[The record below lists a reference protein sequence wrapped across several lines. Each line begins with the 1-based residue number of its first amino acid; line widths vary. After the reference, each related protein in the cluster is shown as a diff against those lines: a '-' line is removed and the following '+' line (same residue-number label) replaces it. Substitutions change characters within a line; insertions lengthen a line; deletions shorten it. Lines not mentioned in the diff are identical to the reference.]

1 MTRTNFG
8 TSVMNPAQPIPH
20 YAGGGAIEEDPEASP
35 MENTFGAQMDRD
47 ISSAMGIV
55 NRVLN
60 FGRKANGLPEVQAEQ
75 PQQGEGQTDEA
86 IETAGMLPS
95 KPFSESEKPQPMPGP
110 LPPTKNP
117 FGKRV
122 EAETEASEEGAEPG
136 PSYETAGMMPS
147 VPFSETPKPQPMPG
161 PLPPT
166 SNPFGKRVDAGQ
178 SYETAG
184 MIPSVP
190 FNETPKPQPAP
201 GHIPLQPWEKPFGKR
216 VDAEEEAIPT
226 DEETA

>member
-20 YAGGGAIEEDPEASP
+20 YAAGGAIDEDPEASP

-75 PQQGEGQTDEA
+75 QQGEGQTDEA

-95 KPFSESEKPQPMPGP
+95 KPFSETPKPQPMPGP
-110 LPPTKNP
+110 LPPTSNP

-122 EAETEASEEGAEPG
+122 SQNEEAPAEEGADPG
-136 PSYETAGMMPS
+136 PAYETAGMLPS

-166 SNPFGKRVDAGQ
+166 SNPFGKRVDA
-178 SYETAG
+178 
-184 MIPSVP
+184 
-190 FNETPKPQPAP
+190 
-201 GHIPLQPWEKPFGKR
+201 
-216 VDAEEEAIPT
+216 EEEAIPT